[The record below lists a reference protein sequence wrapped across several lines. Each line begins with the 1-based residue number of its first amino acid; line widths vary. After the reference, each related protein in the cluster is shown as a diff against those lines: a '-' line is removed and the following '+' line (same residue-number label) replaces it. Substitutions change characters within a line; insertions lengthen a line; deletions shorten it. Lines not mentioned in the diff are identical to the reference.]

1 MAPSSDENQNANDAN
16 STQLEPASGPGS
28 DIAESYRLLHRT
40 GRDFG
45 REETDIA
52 AKIWDYWRIFNKRK
66 WLILAIASCV
76 LAIGAIRTLM
86 TTPLYTS
93 TIRLQIDRNVAKI
106 VDGGSVTPVEGT
118 DNEFLKTQYELL
130 QSRSLAERVAS
141 AARLAD
147 DPDFIRP
154 REFSLFAMS
163 REFLK
168 TSTPNANRS
177 RRALTDAAA
186 AIVQR
191 NVSVRPIA
199 GSRLVDVSYSDPD
212 PARSQKIA
220 SAYADAFIA
229 SNLDKRFEANAY
241 AKTFLEDQIKQLKL
255 KLEQSEKTMLDFA
268 EKEQIVATHQNSSIT
283 EADLGNANA
292 ALGNVTSER
301 IRNEQLWRQVE
312 KSDAISLPQFL
323 SNAVIDGLRTK
334 RNELVTNYQEKLET
348 FKPGYPAMI
357 QISNKIAEIDKQ
369 LAAEVKTIRAS
380 LKGAYESSLSQERE
394 LKARVDKLRAEVL
407 DVQKR
412 SIKYNILKREVD
424 TNRGLYN
431 DLLQRFKEVDVAGGV
446 GSNNIFIVDKA
457 DLPGAPSSPKLLRS
471 MLIYLLLGSCGGF
484 GLAYILEELDDVID
498 SIEEAERIGGLA
510 TLGIIPFTKAE
521 GGAEADLKDVR
532 STLSEAYRSLCTSL
546 QFSTARGMPKS
557 LLITSADAAEGK
569 SITSLAITQHFS
581 RLGLKV
587 LLVDADMRNPSL
599 HKVLQAD
606 NSVGLSSCLAGTCN
620 PPEAIQTTD
629 ISNLAFLPSGPLPPN
644 AADLLS
650 SPHLMSLLTLS
661 LQVFDLVI
669 IDGPP
674 VLGIADAPL
683 LSNAAEA
690 TVFVIGAGIARAG
703 SVRGALKRLDI
714 AKSPMIGSVVTRFD
728 AKRAGYG
735 YGRYGYGY
743 GRYGYGYGFTYG
755 ERAFSYGKYVPG
767 FDTPHPMMSVR
778 ENPR

>member
-1 MAPSSDENQNANDAN
+1 MAIKRMASSGDANQNANDAN
-16 STQLEPASGPGS
+16 SRQLEPAFGSGS
-28 DIAESYRLLHRT
+28 DIADSHRLLLRA
-40 GRDFG
+40 GRDLD
-45 REETDIA
+45 REQTDIA
-52 AKIWDYWRIFNKRK
+52 AKIRDYWHIFSKRK
-66 WLILAIASCV
+66 WLIFAIASCV

-86 TTPLYTS
+86 MTPLYTS

-106 VDGGSVTPVEGT
+106 VDGGTVTPVEGT

-147 DPDFIRP
+147 DQNFFRP
-154 REFSLFAMS
+154 REFSLIATL
-163 REFLK
+163 RDLLK
-168 TSTPNANRS
+168 TSASNATPS
-177 RRALTDAAA
+177 RHALTRAAA
-186 AIVQR
+186 AIVQG
-191 NVSVRPIA
+191 NVSVRPVA

-212 PARSQKIA
+212 PGRSQKIA

-268 EKEQIVATHQNSSIT
+268 EKEQIVETQQNSSIS
-283 EADLGNANA
+283 ESDLGNANI
-292 ALGNVTSER
+292 ALGNITSER

-323 SNAVIDGLRTK
+323 SNDVIDGLRAK
-334 RNELVTNYQEKLET
+334 RNDLVANYQEKLET

-369 LAAEVKTIRAS
+369 LAAEIKTIRAS
-380 LKGAYESSLSQERE
+380 LKGAYESSLNQERE
-394 LKARVDKLRAEVL
+394 LKARVENLRAEVL

-412 SIKYNILKREVD
+412 SIAYNILKREVD

-446 GSNNIFIVDKA
+446 GSNNVFIVDKA
-457 DLPGAPSSPKLLRS
+457 DLPGAPSSPKFLRA
-471 MLIYLLLGSCGGF
+471 MLIYLLLGSFGGF

-498 SIEEAERIGGLA
+498 SIEDAERIGGLA
-510 TLGIIPFTKAE
+510 TLGIIPFARTE
-521 GGAEADLKDVR
+521 GGAEAALGDAQ
-532 STLSEAYRSLCTSL
+532 SPLSEAYRSLCTSL

-557 LLITSADAAEGK
+557 LLVTSADPAEGK
-569 SITSLAITQHFS
+569 SVTSLAITQHFS

-587 LLVDADMRNPSL
+587 LLVDADMRSPSL
-599 HKVLQAD
+599 HKALWAD
-606 NSVGLSSCLAGTCN
+606 NSIGLSSCLAGICN
-620 PPEAIQTTD
+620 APEAIQTTD
-629 ISNLAFLPSGPLPPN
+629 ISNLAFLPSGPPPPN

-650 SPHLMSLLTLS
+650 SPRLMSLLTLS
-661 LQVFDLVI
+661 LQAFDLVV

-703 SVRGALKRLDI
+703 SVRGALRRLDI
-714 AKSPMIGSVVTRFD
+714 TKGPLIGSVVTRFN

-743 GRYGYGYGFTYG
+743 GFAYG
-755 ERAFSYGKYVPG
+755 EHSYSYGKTVPR
-767 FDTPHPMMSVR
+767 FTPPPMMSVR
-778 ENPR
+778 ENP

>member
-1 MAPSSDENQNANDAN
+1 MASPVDANQNAGDAN
-16 STQLEPASGPGS
+16 SRQLEPASGPS
-28 DIAESYRLLHRT
+28 TEIAESYRLVPRAA
-40 GRDFG
+40 DDPVW
-45 REETDIA
+45 EETDLA
-52 AKIWDYWRIFNKRK
+52 AKIRDHWRIFNKRK
-66 WLILAIASCV
+66 WLILAIASTV
-76 LAIGAIRTLM
+76 LAIGTIRTLM

-106 VDGGSVTPVEGT
+106 VDGGSVMPVEGT

-141 AARLAD
+141 SARLAD
-147 DPDFIRP
+147 DTDFFRP
-154 REFSLFAMS
+154 REFSVSAAL
-163 REFLK
+163 RNLLK
-168 TSTPNANRS
+168 PAAPNASRS
-177 RRALTDAAA
+177 RRALTDSAA
-186 AIVQR
+186 AIVQG
-191 NVSVRPIA
+191 NVAIRPIA
-199 GSRLVDVSYSDPD
+199 GSRLVDVSYSDPA
-212 PARSQKIA
+212 PERSQKIA

-241 AKTFLEDQIKQLKL
+241 AKAFLEDQIKQLKL

-268 EKEQIVATHQNSSIT
+268 EKEKIVATHQNSSIA
-283 EADLGNANA
+283 EADLGNANL
-292 ALGNVTSER
+292 ALGNITSER

-312 KSDAISLPQFL
+312 KSNAISLPQFL
-323 SNAVIDGLRTK
+323 SNQAIDGLRTK
-334 RNELVTNYQEKLET
+334 RNELVTSYQEMLET

-357 QISNKIAEIDKQ
+357 QVSNKIAEIDKQ

-380 LKGAYESSLSQERE
+380 LKSAYESSLSQEKE
-394 LKARVDKLRAEVL
+394 LKARVEKLRTDVL

-412 SIKYNILKREVD
+412 SIEYNILKREVD

-431 DLLQRFKEVDVAGGV
+431 DLLQRFKEIDVAGGV
-446 GSNNIFIVDKA
+446 GSNNVFIVDRA
-457 DLPGAPSSPKLLRS
+457 NLPGAPSSPKLLRAI
-471 MLIYLLLGSCGGF
+471 LIYLLLGSCGGF
-484 GLAYILEELDDVID
+484 GLAYILEKLDDVID
-498 SIEEAERIGGLA
+498 SIEEAERVGGLA
-510 TLGIIPFTKAE
+510 TLGIIPYIRTE
-521 GGAEADLKDVR
+521 GGAEAALEDAR
-532 STLSEAYRSLCTSL
+532 SALSEAYRSLCTSL

-569 SITSLAITQHFS
+569 SVTSLAITQHFS

-599 HKVLQAD
+599 HKMLRAD
-606 NSVGLSSCLAGTCN
+606 NTVGLSSYLAGACN
-620 PPEAIQTTD
+620 PPDAIQKTD

-650 SPHLMSLLTLS
+650 SPRLMSMLTLS
-661 LQVFDLVI
+661 LQVFDLIV

-714 AKSPMIGSVVTRFD
+714 AKSPLIGSVVTRFD

-743 GRYGYGYGFTYG
+743 GFAYG
-755 ERAFSYGKYVPG
+755 ERAFLYGKSVPR
-767 FDTPHPMMSVR
+767 FDTPHPVAAVR
-778 ENPR
+778 EHPP